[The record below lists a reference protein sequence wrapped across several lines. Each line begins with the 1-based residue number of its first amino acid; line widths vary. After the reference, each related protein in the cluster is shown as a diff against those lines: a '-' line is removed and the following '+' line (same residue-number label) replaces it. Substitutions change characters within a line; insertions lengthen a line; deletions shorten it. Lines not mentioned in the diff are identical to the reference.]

1 MRAYIFTFVFYV
13 YFVCYVPILAV
24 GSGFENLPDCAVQ
37 CINTTLSTNTH
48 CDTSQSTSCICSDAT
63 VRLTVTQCL
72 STTCTP
78 KQLLTSVNATTSAC
92 GDPIRNRSHRA
103 RIINIVFVV
112 FTMCI
117 VVARCAAQAVY
128 GRFHLPSDINMGF
141 IVALDIALTWVCDH
155 MYSIGLGRDIWTL
168 PFHDIS
174 ELIKSYWICEILY
187 FTLTWL
193 IRIAFVLFFFQ
204 IFVDKNF
211 RKVLSA
217 VIGVYILAMVSGIL
231 AVSFICTPISYLW
244 NSWDGEHKGHCLDHN
259 AAVFA
264 QAALSIV
271 ADIVTLALAI
281 SQIWN
286 LQMNMKKKI
295 GVMLMFS
302 LGTLTTVVA
311 AIRLKS
317 LVKFA
322 TTPNPSWDYLS
333 AGLWSII
340 EYQVGVICICMPSI
354 RLGIARLLPKAMGSS
369 RQNGASTSHGSGR
382 VFDGY
387 GNGKSKA
394 FTSSRVSPAKAED
407 TESVVQLVD
416 LDTKGSARG
425 STP

>member
-1 MRAYIFTFVFYV
+1 MRAYIFTPICYV
-13 YFVCYVPILAV
+13 YFVCHVPTLTAA
-24 GSGFENLPDCAVQ
+24 FEIKNFPDCAVQ
-37 CINTTLSTNTH
+37 CINTTLSINTH
-48 CDTSQSTSCICSDAT
+48 CASSQDTSCLCSDPT
-63 VRLTVTQCL
+63 VRLTVAQCF

-78 KQLLTSVNATTSAC
+78 KQVLTSLNATASTC
-92 GDPIRNRSHRA
+92 GDPVRNKSHYA
-103 RIINIVFVV
+103 RVFNIVFIVV
-112 FTMCI
+112 TMCI
-117 VVARCAAQAVY
+117 VVARYAAQAAY
-128 GRFHLPSDINMGF
+128 GRFHLPSDVNMVF
-141 IVALDIALTWVCDH
+141 IVALNIALTWVCDH
-155 MYSIGLGRDIWTL
+155 MYRTGLGRDIWTL
-168 PFHDIS
+168 PFHDIT
-174 ELIKSYWICEILY
+174 ELIKSYWICELLY

-204 IFVDKNF
+204 IFVETRF
-211 RKVLSA
+211 RKILSA

-231 AVSFICTPISYLW
+231 TVSFICTPVSYLW

-281 SQIWN
+281 SQVRN
-286 LQMNMKKKI
+286 LQMSMKKKI
-295 GVMLMFS
+295 GVMIMFS

-322 TTPNPSWDYLS
+322 TTPNPTWDYLS
-333 AGLWSII
+333 AGLWSIV
-340 EYQVGVICICMPSI
+340 EYQVGVICLCMPSI
-354 RLGIARLLPKAMGSS
+354 RLGLARLLPKAMGSS
-369 RQNGASTSHGSGR
+369 RKNGASSSHGSGQ

-387 GNGKSKA
+387 GNGKSRA
-394 FTSSRVSPAKAED
+394 FTSSRVNPAKADD

-416 LDTKGSARG
+416 LDTKGPARG